1 MFSGTSIHM
10 KVHKY
15 FFIYFVIFYLPI
27 SQSCRSPSIS
37 SVSDISLSLSGIT
50 ATFFLLFV
58 FSVWLPVGIP
68 IQDKI
73 IYDTLGGTY
82 KGHLNTE
89 TLKRSILHII
99 FKIKYSSSK

>member
-15 FFIYFVIFYLPI
+15 FIIYFVIFYLPI

-37 SVSDISLSLSGIT
+37 SVSDIPLSLSGIT

-58 FSVWLPVGIP
+58 FSVWLGIP
-68 IQDKI
+68 MQDKI
-73 IYDTLGGTY
+73 IYDTLG
-82 KGHLNTE
+82 GHLNTE
-89 TLKRSILHII
+89 TLKRSILHIM

>member
-15 FFIYFVIFYLPI
+15 FIIYFVIFYLPI

-37 SVSDISLSLSGIT
+37 SVSDIPLSLSGTT
-50 ATFFLLFV
+50 ATFILLFV
-58 FSVWLPVGIP
+58 FSVWLGIP
-68 IQDKI
+68 MQDKI

-82 KGHLNTE
+82 KGHLNTK

>member
-1 MFSGTSIHM
+1 MFSGTNIHM

-15 FFIYFVIFYLPI
+15 YIISFVIFYSPI

-37 SVSDISLSLSGIT
+37 SVSDIPLSLSGIT

-58 FSVWLPVGIP
+58 FSIWLVVPM
-68 IQDKI
+68 QDKI

-82 KGHLNTE
+82 KGHLHRGIEEKHFT
-89 TLKRSILHII
+89 HH